1 MKKLA
6 FRILLVVLAAGA
18 IAGGMYALFKQM
30 GDAGYLIVGY
40 GAWSLETTLVV
51 ALVVLLIAF
60 LLFYLLLR
68 TLILTLR
75 LPKTLKQRG
84 AAKREQRS
92 HDALIVGLVESA
104 QGNWERAEKTLIRH
118 AANSGVPLVHYLT
131 AARAAAQRGASG
143 LRDEYLKIAAES
155 MPDAELAIGLTRAE
169 LLLSE
174 NQFEEA
180 LNNLSHLNRIAP
192 SHAAVLKLLHR
203 TYAQLGDW
211 ESLHALIPAL
221 QSGKVLME
229 AEIKLL
235 ETETYSALLK
245 QKAQTRDA
253 ETLKDLWAHI
263 PKHVRKTVGVQTLY
277 FAAMID
283 AGAGADIES
292 ELRAA
297 LSAQW
302 DQTLVVL
309 YGCIE
314 LAGKAAADQLEFAQA
329 WLKSHATDPILLRVL
344 GKLCIRNLL
353 DEKAENYL
361 KESLAVESSVEAFH
375 LLGDLYSRRGDKE
388 HASDCYRQGLLLA
401 SSEVINQVEQNP
413 EGEAQPELPATEAP
427 GEAAGA

>member
-1 MKKLA
+1 VKGLI
-6 FRILLVVLAAGA
+6 FRVLLVALVTGA
-18 IAGGMYALFKQM
+18 IVLGAYALFKQM
-30 GDAGYLIVGY
+30 SDVGYLIVGF
-40 GAWSLETTLVV
+40 GSWSLETSLVV
-51 ALVVLLIAF
+51 AAITLLIAF

-68 TLILTLR
+68 SLILTLR

-84 AAKREQRS
+84 AAKRVQRS
-92 HDALIVGLVESA
+92 QDALIVGLVESA

-131 AARAAAQRGASG
+131 AARAAAQRGASE
-143 LRDEYLKIAAES
+143 LRDEYLNIAAES

-211 ESLHALIPAL
+211 ESLHALIPVL
-221 QSGKVLME
+221 KSGKVLME
-229 AEIKLL
+229 AEIRLL

-245 QKAQTRDA
+245 QKAQSRDA
-253 ETLKDLWAHI
+253 ETLKDLWSYI
-263 PKHVRKTVGVQTLY
+263 PKHVRKTVAVQTLY
-277 FAAMID
+277 FAAMIE
-283 AGAGADIES
+283 AGAGAEIES

-297 LSAQW
+297 LFAQW
-302 DQTLVVL
+302 EQTLVVL

-314 LAGKAAADQLEFAQA
+314 LAGKAAAGQLEFAQV
-329 WLKSHATDPILLRVL
+329 WLKSHSTDPILLRVL

-353 DEKAENYL
+353 DEKAEKYL
-361 KESLAVESSVEAFH
+361 KESLRIESSVEAFH

-388 HASDCYRQGLLLA
+388 RASDAYRQGLLLA
-401 SSEVINQVEQNP
+401 SSEVVKQVEQNP
-413 EGEAQPELPATEAP
+413 EGEAQPELS
-427 GEAAGA
+427 GAAEED